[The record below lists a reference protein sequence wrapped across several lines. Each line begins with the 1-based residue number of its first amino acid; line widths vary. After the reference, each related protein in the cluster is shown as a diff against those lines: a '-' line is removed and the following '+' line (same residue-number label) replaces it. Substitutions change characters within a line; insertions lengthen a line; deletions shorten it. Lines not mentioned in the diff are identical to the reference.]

1 MDSFDLYLQLNVAI
15 CCHLKIYHI
24 ATVVSSLAIL
34 KAGEIAIATV
44 AT

>member
-24 ATVVSSLAIL
+24 ATL
-34 KAGEIAIATV
+34 KPGEIAIATV